1 LREFGKF
8 YIMLISLL
16 CSGCVSTESF
26 LKPESPEWF
35 SYARPETISAYYAN
49 RCATYGFRS
58 GTGGM
63 AECIRRE
70 AAAARS
76 KNAVFGAITEV
87 RKIASGHNAD
97 DDWDF

>member
-1 LREFGKF
+1 
-8 YIMLISLL
+8 
-16 CSGCVSTESF
+16 
-26 LKPESPEWF
+26 
-35 SYARPETISAYYAN
+35 
-49 RCATYGFRS
+49 
-58 GTGGM
+58 M